1 MQMESYEQDMIKSFT
16 PMLLLGDKY
25 IELPEGEHS
34 VQYLDLIKVLFY
46 LGVYKPEVYKPEVV
60 MRKSFKKT
68 VKTKARV

>member
-1 MQMESYEQDMIKSFT
+1 MQMESHEQEMIKSFT

-46 LGVYKPEVYKPEVV
+46 LGVYKPEVV
-60 MRKSFKKT
+60 MRKSFKKI